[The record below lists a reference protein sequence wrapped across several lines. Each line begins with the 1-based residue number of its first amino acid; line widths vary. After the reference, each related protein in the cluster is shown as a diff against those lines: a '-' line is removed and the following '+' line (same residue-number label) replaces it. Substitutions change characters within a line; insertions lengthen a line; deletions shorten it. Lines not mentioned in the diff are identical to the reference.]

1 MKSEIARERERL
13 CLRTVSL
20 GFRGVLDLDFFDS
33 IGLSLFSSMEISN
46 KKSNDIDFDFESE
59 FE

>member
-1 MKSEIARERERL
+1 VKVPERERL

-20 GFRGVLDLDFFDS
+20 GFLGVLDLDFFDS
-33 IGLSLFSSMEISN
+33 IGLSLFSSMENSN
-46 KKSNDIDFDFESE
+46 EKLNNFDFESE